1 MGHIL
6 FKYLLIIDIEEEQ
19 GLGEGGRF
27 TEKITYLHD
36 GWLLGLSLPAHRGEV
51 YISNKARNW
60 RIFFLIFLPLERY
73 F

>member
-36 GWLLGLSLPAHRGEV
+36 GRLLGL
-51 YISNKARNW
+51 
-60 RIFFLIFLPLERY
+60 FLPESS
-73 F
+73 